1 MSTIKRLNLCL
12 ELDYILFRSGRVR
25 GQVKEEEEEEDI
37 NEEQVGH

>member
-12 ELDYILFRSGRVR
+12 ELDYILFRSGRAR

-37 NEEQVGH
+37 NEEQVCH